1 MGFWVV
7 RKCVVPSCIC
17 TCHFPPHM
25 HGTPTTSLP
34 GVIRLPFDHTKN
46 IFLCCLFAP
55 LFRRL
60 KAWQRL
66 HWACYLAHSCGKL
79 PSITHTSPHCTVFI
93 SLTATCLCAFGV
105 CCGHSQGQVSGH
117 GFCMIAKAMKVEI
130 ALETWQLL
138 LCWNFLFPC
147 ESLVW
152 YHWWHAGKVRFW
164 ELLEN
169 KFRPLQHTYTKP
181 PKL

>member
-1 MGFWVV
+1 MGFWMV
-7 RKCVVPSCIC
+7 RKCGVPSCIC

-25 HGTPTTSLP
+25 HGAPTTSLP
-34 GVIRLPFDHTKN
+34 GVIRLPFDHTEN

-79 PSITHTSPHCTVFI
+79 PSIMHTSPHCTVFI
-93 SLTATCLCAFGV
+93 SLTAACLCAFGV

-117 GFCMIAKAMKVEI
+117 GFCNDSKGYEGGDCPGNLTVV
-130 ALETWQLL
+130 ALLK
-138 LCWNFLFPC
+138 FSF
-147 ESLVW
+147 SLWISCLVC
-152 YHWWHAGKVRFW
+152 WWHAGKVRFW